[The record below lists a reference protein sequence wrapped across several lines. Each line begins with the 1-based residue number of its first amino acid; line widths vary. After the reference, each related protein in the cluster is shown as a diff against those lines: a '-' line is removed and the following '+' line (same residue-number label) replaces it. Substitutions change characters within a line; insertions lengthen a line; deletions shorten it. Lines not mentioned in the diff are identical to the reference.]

1 MSALDNRPYSRG
13 VNSGD
18 VKLKDP
24 LGNIV
29 KTKEERILQLYGVND
44 SIRIPKRDYPESSKA
59 GVVFVHYNLPIEY
72 SREGFSVV
80 LPKIIR
86 RGYFKKPNIERL
98 PILSFDG
105 VWKAKVVNFVRHT
118 NYSDLAPY
126 CLKNVIGGA
135 KDVDGLKKMMTRRYL
150 NVLGD
155 ETEEGIINKGVTVT
169 FLRFEELVSG

>member
-1 MSALDNRPYSRG
+1 MSASENRPYSRG
-13 VNSGD
+13 VNNGD

-44 SIRIPKRDYPESSKA
+44 SIRIPKRDYPESAKA
-59 GVVFVHYNLPIEY
+59 GDVFVHYNLPIEY

-105 VWKAKVVNFVRHT
+105 VWIASVTRFVKHA
-118 NYSDLAPY
+118 NYSDLKAD
-126 CLKNVIGGA
+126 CFENVIGGA
-135 KDVDGLKKMMTRRYL
+135 RNVEGLKRMMTRRYVK
-150 NVLGD
+150 VLKD
-155 ETEEGIINKGVTVT
+155 ETEEGIIKQGVTVT
-169 FLRFEELVSG
+169 FLELLERVN